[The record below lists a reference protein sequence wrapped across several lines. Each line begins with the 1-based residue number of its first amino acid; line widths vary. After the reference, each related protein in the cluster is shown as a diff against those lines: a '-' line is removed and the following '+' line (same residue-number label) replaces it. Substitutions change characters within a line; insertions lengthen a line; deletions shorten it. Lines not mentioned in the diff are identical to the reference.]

1 MLQFF
6 TLNDNEVAGEDI
18 LKNDI
23 RTAYGKQPK
32 ATVEGNLPNVSKI
45 MLFSLNCLE
54 WQHGRSQVNLPQF
67 QL

>member
-1 MLQFF
+1 MVLQHHRNLEE
-6 TLNDNEVAGEDI
+6 TGEDI

-23 RTAYGKQPK
+23 RAAYGKQPQ
-32 ATVEGNLPNVSKI
+32 ATVEGNLPNMSTI
-45 MLFSLNCLE
+45 MLFSLNGLE